1 MKVSTR
7 SMQHKTDIQRGR
19 WENTGVVAH
28 SKICNG
34 EIQFEKTSTEKVIY
48 NRFDKKVCESL
59 EIQENDCNSQNGM
72 NLDNG
77 QYVTTKFWTPFFKH
91 LRNMND

>member
-7 SMQHKTDIQRGR
+7 GMQHKTDIQRGR
-19 WENTGVVAH
+19 WENSGVAAH

-48 NRFDKKVCESL
+48 NRFDRKVRESL
-59 EIQENDCNSQNGM
+59 EIQKNDCNSQNGM

-77 QYVTTKFWTPFFKH
+77 QYVTKVFDTILQTLTKYE
-91 LRNMND
+91 